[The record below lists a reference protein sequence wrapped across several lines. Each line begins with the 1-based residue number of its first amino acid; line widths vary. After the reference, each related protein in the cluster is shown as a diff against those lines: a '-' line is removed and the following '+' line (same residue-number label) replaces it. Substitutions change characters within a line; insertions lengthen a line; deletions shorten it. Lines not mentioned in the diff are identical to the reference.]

1 MAQASHNFSA
11 TFLQKNYIFFT
22 NLSEQK
28 IPQFLA
34 TADRNNRE
42 LTYPPS
48 RTSNLWT
55 LKRFASVPPILW
67 IWGRD
72 EQLDPTGL
80 KRKFQIFKL
89 PALKKIRAV

>member
-22 NLSEQK
+22 NLSKQK

-48 RTSNLWT
+48 RTSNLRNPEEIFICTPYSADMGTRWT
-55 LKRFASVPPILW
+55 TRPYRF
-67 IWGRD
+67 
-72 EQLDPTGL
+72 E
-80 KRKFQIFKL
+80 
-89 PALKKIRAV
+89 KKIPNL